1 MDIQFKELNQA
12 KDRVNHLESNV
23 ITKQINNEY
32 SSLWED
38 KKFLN
43 KKISIPL
50 VNNNNSLSANRNH
63 GNFNVVT
70 NNNFPSS
77 SVLNDTYHKNF

>member
-1 MDIQFKELNQA
+1 MDIQFKEFNQA

-38 KKFLN
+38 KKILN

-70 NNNFPSS
+70 NNFPSS
-77 SVLNDTYHKNF
+77 SVLNDAYNKNF